1 MCLLVLALLAA
12 FLLGGCVGGD
22 SGLKPDPN
30 AGKSLAQRQ
39 EEQIKTI
46 QDNPHMTDDQ
56 KQMAI
61 GAVNGHGHPT
71 KQ

>member
-1 MCLLVLALLAA
+1 MLAS
-12 FLLGGCVGGD
+12 FLIGGCVGGD

-39 EEQIKTI
+39 EEQIKQI

-61 GAVNGHGHPT
+61 GAIKGNGHQT
-71 KQ
+71 KR